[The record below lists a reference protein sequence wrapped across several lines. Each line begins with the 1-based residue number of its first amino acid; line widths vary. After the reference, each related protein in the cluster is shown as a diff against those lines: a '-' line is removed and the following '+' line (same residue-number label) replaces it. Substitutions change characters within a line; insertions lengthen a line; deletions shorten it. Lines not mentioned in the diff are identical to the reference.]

1 VELKTSV
8 HHALVHFLPTIK
20 DNVSS
25 VMLNVLV
32 ATATVLVSPAL
43 HPSTLFQLAMV
54 HAFHVK
60 IPIVWVAIPTPW
72 LTVWVVPLATHL
84 TVDNAQRFVLN
95 LLVYNVH
102 QAIMMLVLNVDLD
115 TSSTFRRLSVRFA
128 LVLLNAQF
136 ASLQILQFV
145 QLVKLDSI
153 WQLMEHAWLV
163 FLSARVAPTVLHV
176 MVLLHQTARLL

>member
-1 VELKTSV
+1 
-8 HHALVHFLPTIK
+8 
-20 DNVSS
+20 
-25 VMLNVLV
+25 
-32 ATATVLVSPAL
+32 
-43 HPSTLFQLAMV
+43 
-54 HAFHVK
+54 
-60 IPIVWVAIPTPW
+60 
-72 LTVWVVPLATHL
+72 VPLATHL

-115 TSSTFRRLSVRFA
+115 TLSTFRRLSVRFA

-153 WQLMEHAWLV
+153 
-163 FLSARVAPTVLHV
+163 
-176 MVLLHQTARLL
+176 